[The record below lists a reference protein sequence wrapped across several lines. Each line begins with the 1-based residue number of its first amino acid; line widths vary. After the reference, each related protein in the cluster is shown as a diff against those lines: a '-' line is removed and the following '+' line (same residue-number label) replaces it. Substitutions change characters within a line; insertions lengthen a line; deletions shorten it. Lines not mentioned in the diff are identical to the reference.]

1 MNAQLHQFGARMN
14 PRQLNADVNR
24 PEWLDLKALTGY
36 ACVSER
42 TLRQWIHR
50 PENPLPAVRVG
61 TKLLVRRTSFD
72 HWLEN
77 HKLKS
82 VDVGC
87 IVDEIMAGMAGPN

>member
-1 MNAQLHQFGARMN
+1 MILERSKLGD
-14 PRQLNADVNR
+14 PI
-24 PEWLDLKALTGY
+24 PEWLDLKALQRY

-42 TLRQWIHR
+42 TLRGWIHR

-61 TKLLVRRTSFD
+61 MKLLVRRTSFD
-72 HWLEN
+72 DWLEN

-87 IVDEIMAGMAGPN
+87 IVDEILAEVAGPN